1 MLLEIAHGEAAFAD
15 FVAALRQAGLPTD
28 DLNAA
33 PFRYFCRDGVAWGGI
48 GHGDDA
54 LLRSVVVQPSVR
66 GGGHGAAIVE
76 ALVTQARADGTRRL
90 WLLTTDSA
98 PFFARLGW
106 RPVDRTEAPA
116 PIAGSRQ
123 FSDVCPS
130 SATLMMRA
138 L

>member
-1 MLLEIAHGEAAFAD
+1 MLLEIAHGEPAFAD
-15 FVAALRQAGLPTD
+15 FVAALEQAGLPTD

-48 GHGDDA
+48 GRGDDA
-54 LLRSVVVQPSVR
+54 LLRSVVVHPNAR
-66 GGGHGAAIVE
+66 GGGQGAAMVE
-76 ALVTQARADGTRRL
+76 ALVTQARTDGTRRL
-90 WLLTTDSA
+90 WLLTTDAA

-106 RPVDRTEAPA
+106 RPMDRAEAPA
-116 PIAGSRQ
+116 PIASSQQ
-123 FSDVCPS
+123 FSGLCPA

>member
-1 MLLEIAHGEAAFAD
+1 MLLEIAEGDSGFAD
-15 FVAALRQAGLPTD
+15 LVSALDQAGLPTD

-48 GHGDDA
+48 GRGDDA
-54 LLRSVVVQPSVR
+54 LLRSVVVQPSAR

-76 ALVTQARADGTRRL
+76 ALTAQARADGTRCL

-106 RPVDRTEAPA
+106 HQVDRAAAPA
-116 PIAGSRQ
+116 PIASSRQ
-123 FSDVCPS
+123 FSDLCPA
-130 SATLMMRA
+130 SATLMMRT

>member
-1 MLLEIAHGEAAFAD
+1 MLLEIAHSEPAFAD
-15 FVAALRQAGLPTD
+15 FVAALDQAGLPTD

-33 PFRYFCRDGVAWGGI
+33 PFRYFCRDSIAWGGI
-48 GHGDDA
+48 GRGDDA

-66 GGGHGAAIVE
+66 GGGHGAAIVK
-76 ALVTQARADGTRRL
+76 ALATQARADGTRRL
-90 WLLTTDSA
+90 WLLTTDAA

-106 RPVDRTEAPA
+106 REAERADAPA
-116 PIAGSRQ
+116 PIASSRQ
-123 FSDVCPS
+123 FSGLCPA

>member
-1 MLLEIAHGEAAFAD
+1 MLLEIAQGEPAFAA
-15 FVAALRQAGLPTD
+15 FVAALDEAGLPTD

-48 GHGDDA
+48 GRGHDA

-76 ALVTQARADGTRRL
+76 ALVTQAHTDGTRRL
-90 WLLTTDSA
+90 WLLTTEAA
-98 PFFARLGW
+98 PFFAHLGW
-106 RPVDRTEAPA
+106 RPVDRGDAPTA
-116 PIAGSRQ
+116 IASSRQ
-123 FSDVCPS
+123 FSELCPA
-130 SATLMMRA
+130 SATLIMRA

>member
-1 MLLEIAHGEAAFAD
+1 MLLEIAHGKAAFSD
-15 FVAALRQAGLPTD
+15 FVSALNEAGLPTD

-48 GHGDDA
+48 SRGDDA
-54 LLRSVVVQPSVR
+54 LLRSVVVQPSAR
-66 GGGHGAAIVE
+66 GDGHGTAIVE
-76 ALVTQARADGTRRL
+76 ALAAQARADTTRRL

-106 RPVDRTEAPA
+106 RQVDRTEAPT

-123 FSDVCPS
+123 FSGLCPA